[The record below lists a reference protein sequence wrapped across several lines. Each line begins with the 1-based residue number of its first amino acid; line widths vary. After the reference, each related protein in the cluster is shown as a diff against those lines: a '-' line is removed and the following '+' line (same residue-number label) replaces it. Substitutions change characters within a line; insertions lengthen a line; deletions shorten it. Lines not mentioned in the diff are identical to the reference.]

1 MVEIPAQYETVFERV
16 RTQCETCTRVWVP
29 AVTQLKSCEVC
40 VRPACTKE
48 IDVPGV
54 YRTETVCCDPGNC
67 CSEVRKR
74 QICIEAPS
82 KRLCYTPAL
91 YRTDTVPCVVKPGYW
106 QNVVLP
112 AVYEQVPR
120 LVCKCPARWVPA
132 SAALPAPAMPPPPP
146 LPPAPIV
153 PAKAPEPAA
162 APAPAMPE
170 PAAPAK

>member
-1 MVEIPAQYETVFERV
+1 MFERV

-29 AVTQLKSCEVC
+29 PVTQLKTCEVC
-40 VRPACTKE
+40 VRPACTQE

-67 CSEVRKR
+67 CSEMRKR
-74 QICIEAPS
+74 QICIEPPS

-91 YRTDTVPCVVKPGYW
+91 YRTDTVPCVIKPGYW
-106 QNVVLP
+106 QNVTLP

-132 SAALPAPAMPPPPP
+132 SEARPAPMPA
-146 LPPAPIV
+146 PPAP
-153 PAKAPEPAA
+153 PAPVMPPKAPEPQ
-162 APAPAMPE
+162 APAPGMPE